1 MQPAEGDWTLQGGFQ
16 EMVGGHM
23 MEIRFDK
30 IRIDLQVF

>member
-1 MQPAEGDWTLQGGFQ
+1 MQPAEGEGTLQGGFQ
-16 EMVGGHM
+16 EMVGCCM

>member
-1 MQPAEGDWTLQGGFQ
+1 MQPEEGEGTLQGGFQ

-30 IRIDLQVF
+30 IRIYLQVF